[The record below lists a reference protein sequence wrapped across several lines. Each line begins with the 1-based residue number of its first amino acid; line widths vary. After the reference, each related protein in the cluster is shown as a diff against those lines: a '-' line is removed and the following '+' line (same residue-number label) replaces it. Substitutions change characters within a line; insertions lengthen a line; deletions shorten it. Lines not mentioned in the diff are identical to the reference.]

1 MTRTAP
7 TPATGLPGWLAGR
20 RPLPRCLLSALAGML
35 AALAMPPIGL
45 VPVYLISLPALV
57 WLAEGVA
64 TRRGAFLLG
73 WAHAFG
79 FHLIGLYWVAV
90 SMTVDP
96 AFYWMVPFGVVGLPA
111 LLALLAGLAVALW
124 WSLPGRGP
132 GKVLLL
138 AVLLLAGEYVRGFLF
153 TGFPWNL
160 PGYAWVPWLPVL
172 QTAALVGIYGLSLV
186 TLALGLV
193 PAMLAGPHRGRAGW
207 GIAVLLV
214 ALTGAG
220 AAWGWARLP
229 DGAAATVPEV
239 RLRLVQPNIPQEL
252 KWVRELWDEHFETLS
267 DLTRQ
272 APEGA
277 PPTVVI
283 WPETAIPYMVTT
295 SPATRQAL
303 ARLAPDGGL
312 LITGA
317 PRTEETTAGER
328 RYYNSLVAIDG
339 AGAVQGVYDKH
350 HLVPFGEYMPLG
362 RWLPLQS
369 IAGRS
374 DDYSFG
380 PGPATLA
387 LPGLPPVAPFI
398 CYEAIFPGAVTG
410 SERPGWLLNITNDG
424 WFGRSW
430 GPHQHFATAVARA
443 VEEGLPLVRVAGTG
457 ISGVVDP
464 YGRTL
469 SRLDLGVRGII
480 DADLPAALE
489 ATPYARWHD
498 LPLAVMA
505 LLFAAISA
513 ALLYRRG

>member
-1 MTRTAP
+1 VAGTVPNAVAG
-7 TPATGLPGWLAGR
+7 PAAWLARR
-20 RPLPRCLLSALAGML
+20 RPLPRCLLAGLAGML

-57 WLAEGVA
+57 WLADGVA
-64 TRRGAFLLG
+64 TRRGAFLVG
-73 WAHAFG
+73 WSHAFG
-79 FHLIGLYWVAV
+79 FHVIGLYWVAV

-96 AFYWMVPFGVVGLPA
+96 AFYWMIPFGVVGLPA
-111 LLALLAGLAVALW
+111 LLSLLSGIAVTAW
-124 WSLPGRGP
+124 WVIPGRGP

-138 AVLLLAGEYVRGFLF
+138 AVLLLAGEYLRGFIF

-172 QTAALVGIYGLSLV
+172 QTVSLVGVYGLSLV
-186 TLALGLV
+186 TLALGFV

-207 GIAVLLV
+207 GIAALLV
-214 ALTGAG
+214 VLAGAG
-220 AAWGWARLP
+220 TAWGWARLP
-229 DGAAATVPEV
+229 DGAAATVPDI

-252 KWVRELWDEHFETLS
+252 KWVRELWDQHFENLSELTL
-267 DLTRQ
+267 Q

-283 WPETAIPYMVTT
+283 WPETAIPYMVTS
-295 SPATRQAL
+295 SPTTRQAL
-303 ARLAPDGGL
+303 AQLVPEDGL

-317 PRTEETTAGER
+317 PRTEEMADGGR
-328 RYYNSLVAIDG
+328 RYFNSLVAVDG
-339 AGAVQGVYDKH
+339 AGAIQGVYDKH

-362 RWLPLQS
+362 RYLPLQS

-374 DDYSFG
+374 VDYSFG
-380 PGPATLA
+380 AGPTTLA

-410 SERPGWLLNITNDG
+410 EARPGWLLNITNDG
-424 WFGRSW
+424 WFGRTW
-430 GPHQHFATAVARA
+430 GPHQHFATAVTRA

-469 SRLDLGVRGII
+469 ERLDLGERGII
-480 DADLPAALE
+480 DHDLPAALRP
-489 ATPYARWHD
+489 TPYARWRD
-498 LPLAVMA
+498 LPLAALA
-505 LLFAAISA
+505 LLFTAIGLAS
-513 ALLYRRG
+513 LNRRD